1 MRGGGDCL
9 RIQATKIV
17 LENCQCYGKK
27 QIDNNFRIIL
37 RFWETAHLSL
47 P

>member
-1 MRGGGDCL
+1 MSANGL
-9 RIQATKIV
+9 LLIWLFVEESVAMV
-17 LENCQCYGKK
+17 
-27 QIDNNFRIIL
+27 RIIL